1 MIFRTLLALVLLLG
15 AALVAS
21 QPAGD
26 EPAPTDTTEQPAADT
41 GSDPADG
48 GAAASGPQRAPSD
61 YRSSEQISED
71 LPVSFPVDI

>member
-1 MIFRTLLALVLLLG
+1 MIFRTLPALVLLLG
-15 AALVAS
+15 AALVGA

-26 EPAPTDTTEQPAADT
+26 ERAPADTTEQPAAAT
-41 GSDPADG
+41 GTDPADG

-61 YRSSEQISED
+61 YRPSEQISED